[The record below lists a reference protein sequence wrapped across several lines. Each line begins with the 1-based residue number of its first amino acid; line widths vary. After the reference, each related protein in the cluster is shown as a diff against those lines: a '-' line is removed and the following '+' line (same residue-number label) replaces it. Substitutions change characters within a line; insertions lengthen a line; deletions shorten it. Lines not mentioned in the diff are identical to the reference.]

1 MCWPK
6 SCRKYLSFLKFSLHC
21 PLPLPSFHSFC
32 IHTRRTWFRKLDIE
46 NWRAHFSPT
55 FVICFTEL
63 LVNCIEL
70 CSRKFLPVVCN
81 FKNFRSF
88 HFSQMLWLLQ
98 KSSIY
103 NFLLSL
109 NFRLFFVYGFFT
121 RVRYFDCVIRFIKFI
136 ISSSPSYLLLCSQR
150 FPVDA
155 RALVQN
161 GCSETIVQKIYFH
174 ILYLNSIGNQF
185 PKSYII
191 TRTTTAFHFHKNVG
205 FTLPLNPAN
214 DAFWCYSLLCKSRY
228 WNLDWWLIIS
238 NGS

>member
-63 LVNCIEL
+63 LVSCIEL

-88 HFSQMLWLLQ
+88 HFSQMVWLLQ

-109 NFRLFFVYGFFT
+109 NFRLL

-136 ISSSPSYLLLCSQR
+136 ISSSPSYLLLRSQR
-150 FPVDA
+150 SCIGAKRVLGDNCTEDIFSYS
-155 RALVQN
+155 L
-161 GCSETIVQKIYFH
+161 SYFH
-174 ILYLNSIGNQF
+174 
-185 PKSYII
+185 
-191 TRTTTAFHFHKNVG
+191 
-205 FTLPLNPAN
+205 
-214 DAFWCYSLLCKSRY
+214 W
-228 WNLDWWLIIS
+228 
-238 NGS
+238 

>member
-63 LVNCIEL
+63 LVSCIEL

-121 RVRYFDCVIRFIKFI
+121 RVRYFDCVIGFIKFI
-136 ISSSPSYLLLCSQR
+136 FLL
-150 FPVDA
+150 A
-155 RALVQN
+155 
-161 GCSETIVQKIYFH
+161 I
-174 ILYLNSIGNQF
+174 
-185 PKSYII
+185 
-191 TRTTTAFHFHKNVG
+191 
-205 FTLPLNPAN
+205 LPLTALSTFSCRCSCIGAKRVLGDNCTE
-214 DAFWCYSLLCKSRY
+214 DLFSYSLS
-228 WNLDWWLIIS
+228 
-238 NGS
+238 